1 MIQRTA
7 RLEVELGYTF
17 SEPELLHRALTHRS
31 AGNNNNERLEFLG
44 DAVLGCVIA
53 DELFHNFPHVAEG
66 RLSRLRSS
74 LVRRETLAEIGKQLG
89 IGDFLQLG
97 PGERKSGG
105 HRRESILSDALEA
118 IFGAIYLDSDF
129 TQSRQ
134 CILRLYADK
143 LAGLSDEMVLK
154 DAKTR
159 LQEYLQARHLE
170 LPDYT
175 LLDISGKAHARYF
188 EVVCSVAGHEPCRGE
203 GASRR
208 HAEQEAASKMLRQLE
223 AG

>member
-1 MIQRTA
+1 MQTLT
-7 RLEVELGYTF
+7 RLEIKLDYTF
-17 SEPELLHRALTHRS
+17 SDPELLHRALTHRS
-31 AGNNNNERLEFLG
+31 VGNNNNERLEFLG

-53 DELFHNFPHVAEG
+53 NELYHNFPHVGEG

-74 LVRRETLAEIGKQLG
+74 LVRRETLAEIGKQLD

-105 HRRESILSDALEA
+105 HRRESIISDALEA

-129 TQSRQ
+129 ANSRQ

-143 LAGLSDEMVLK
+143 LASLSDEVVLK
-154 DAKTR
+154 DAKT
-159 LQEYLQARHLE
+159 LQQEYLQARQLE

-175 LLDISGKAHARYF
+175 LQDMSGKAHARYF
-188 EVVCSVAGHEPCRGE
+188 EVVCSVAGQKPCHGE

>member
-1 MIQRTA
+1 MQPTT
-7 RLEVELGYTF
+7 RLEKELGYTF
-17 SEPELLHRALTHRS
+17 SDPELLHKALTHRS
-31 AGNNNNERLEFLG
+31 LGNSNNERLEFLG
-44 DAVLGCVIA
+44 DALLGCVIA
-53 DELFHNFPHVAEG
+53 DELFHNFPHVREG

-74 LVRRETLAEIGKQLG
+74 LVRRETLAEIGKRLA
-89 IGDFLQLG
+89 IGDFLRLG
-97 PGERKSGG
+97 QGERKSGG

-129 TQSRQ
+129 ATCRQ
-134 CILRLYADK
+134 CILQLYADK
-143 LAGLSDEMVLK
+143 LASLSDTVVLK

-175 LLDISGKAHARYF
+175 VKDVSGKAHARYF
-188 EVVCSVAGHEPCRGE
+188 EVICTVAGHEPCNGE

-223 AG
+223 AD